1 MFVYVSRGWNIVS
14 NEYAMLNE
22 EDFWN
27 EEFYESYDID
37 ELEENLQSKL
47 EKELLAME
55 FLNKEREQIGNP
67 ENLGNVIM
75 GVVWDQFLQQ
85 IASSVGDDFIKENG
99 GLTLDLRSEAHIQT
113 TENFAKGK
121 IAKHNTKINH
131 QERYDNWQS
140 NLKKDENGNVMTHM
154 TRSGRTE
161 ATLNKGAR
169 KAFDEGRP
177 SGSAERKT
185 DMDHTV
191 SAGEIIRDPAAN
203 AHLDKNEQIAFAN
216 SAANLNEMDSSWN
229 RSKGDKPMK
238 EWLDNPNANGQKPS
252 EVHNMSKKDEQE
264 LRKKDEEARKEYE
277 KAKKEGEKRSI
288 ELGKQ
293 SQIEETILAGSKMI
307 QTFVKTLLA
316 QFAKKIFLALVQW
329 LKSAKKSW
337 NILWEKISNALHSF
351 TDELKKELI
360 TASKNVV
367 NLTAKMIIGPIFDTL
382 QSIWNT
388 LKQFWKSLKEAFEY
402 LNDPTNKGKS
412 IGIMMMEI
420 GKIIIAGL
428 TGAGAIGLGALIETA
443 LHPLLG
449 HIANIIGIFL
459 GAVISGV
466 IGAIA
471 INAID
476 KIISKKLEKETLE
489 AKHKKANEILNL
501 QHQVQF
507 VRQEKLDRL
516 ESDVKHSISERHELA
531 ANEMEKSVENIRLNC
546 EIDGSIQDALDD
558 INSLFDE
565 LED

>member
-1 MFVYVSRGWNIVS
+1 MFVYVSGGWNIVS

-121 IAKHNTKINH
+121 IAKHNTKTNY

-140 NLKKDENGNVMTHM
+140 NLKKDENGNVMTHK

-229 RSKGDKPMK
+229 RSKGDTPMK

-277 KAKKEGEKRSI
+277 KVKKEGEKRSI
-288 ELGKQ
+288 ESGKQ
-293 SQIEETILAGSKMI
+293 SQIEETIRAGSKMI
-307 QTFVKTLLA
+307 QTLVKTLLA
-316 QFAKKIFLALVQW
+316 QFAKKFFLALVQW

-388 LKQFWKSLKEAFEY
+388 LKQFWKSLKEAFAY

-449 HIANIIGIFL
+449 PFANIIGIFL

-516 ESDVKHSISERHELA
+516 ESDVKHSISERHQLA
-531 ANEMEKSVENIRLNC
+531 ANEMEKSVESIRLNC

>member
-1 MFVYVSRGWNIVS
+1 MS

-121 IAKHNTKINH
+121 IAKHNTKTNY

-140 NLKKDENGNVMTHM
+140 NLKKDENGNVMTHK

-229 RSKGDKPMK
+229 RSKGDTPMK

-277 KAKKEGEKRSI
+277 KVKKEGEKRSI
-288 ELGKQ
+288 ESGKQ
-293 SQIEETILAGSKMI
+293 SQIEETIRAGSKMI
-307 QTFVKTLLA
+307 QTLVKTLLA

-388 LKQFWKSLKEAFEY
+388 LKQFWKSLKEAFAY

-449 HIANIIGIFL
+449 PFANIIGIFL

-516 ESDVKHSISERHELA
+516 ESDVKHSISERHQLA
-531 ANEMEKSVENIRLNC
+531 ANEMEKSVESIRLNC

>member
-1 MFVYVSRGWNIVS
+1 MS

-67 ENLGNVIM
+67 ENLGNVIL
-75 GVVWDQFLQQ
+75 GVVWDQFLHQ

-121 IAKHNTKINH
+121 IAKHNTKINY

-140 NLKKDENGNVMTHM
+140 NFKKDENGNVITHK

-191 SAGEIIRDPAAN
+191 SAGEIIRDSAAN
-203 AHLDKNEQIAFAN
+203 AHLDNNEKIAFAN

-264 LRKKDEEARKEYE
+264 LRKKDEEAREEYE
-277 KAKKEGEKRSI
+277 KVKKEGEKRSI

-293 SQIEETILAGSKMI
+293 SQIEETIRAGYGML
-307 QTFVKTLLA
+307 QTLIKTLLA

-337 NILWEKISNALHSF
+337 SILWEKISNALHSF
-351 TDELKKELI
+351 IDELKKELI
-360 TASKNVV
+360 TTSKNIA
-367 NLTAKMIIGPIFDTL
+367 NFTATAIIGPLFDKL
-382 QSIWNT
+382 QSFINT
-388 LKQFWKSLKEAFEY
+388 VKQFRRSISEAFKY
-402 LNDPTNKGKS
+402 LIDPANKGKS
-412 IGIMMMEI
+412 IGIMVMEI
-420 GKIIIAGL
+420 GKIIIAVL
-428 TGAGAIGLGALIETA
+428 TGAGAIGLGALVETA
-443 LHPLLG
+443 LFPFLG

-501 QHQVQF
+501 QYQVQF

-531 ANEMEKSVENIRLNC
+531 ANEMEKSVESIRLNC

>member
-1 MFVYVSRGWNIVS
+1 MFVYVSGGWNIVS

-121 IAKHNTKINH
+121 IAKHNTKTNY

-140 NLKKDENGNVMTHM
+140 NLKKDENGNVMTHK

-229 RSKGDKPMK
+229 RSKGDTPMK

-277 KAKKEGEKRSI
+277 KVKKEGEKRSI
-288 ELGKQ
+288 ESGKQ
-293 SQIEETILAGSKMI
+293 SQIEETIRAGSKMI
-307 QTFVKTLLA
+307 QTLVKTLLA

-388 LKQFWKSLKEAFEY
+388 LKQFWKSLKEAFAY

-449 HIANIIGIFL
+449 PFANIIGIFL

-516 ESDVKHSISERHELA
+516 ESDVKHSISERHQLA
-531 ANEMEKSVENIRLNC
+531 ANEMEKSVESIRLNC

>member
-1 MFVYVSRGWNIVS
+1 MS

-121 IAKHNTKINH
+121 IAKHNTKTNY

-140 NLKKDENGNVMTHM
+140 NLKKDENGNVMTHK

-229 RSKGDKPMK
+229 RSKGDTPMK

-277 KAKKEGEKRSI
+277 KVKKEGEKRSI
-288 ELGKQ
+288 ESGKQ
-293 SQIEETILAGSKMI
+293 SQIEETIRAGSKMI
-307 QTFVKTLLA
+307 QTLVKTLLA
-316 QFAKKIFLALVQW
+316 QFAKKFFLALVQW

-388 LKQFWKSLKEAFEY
+388 LKQFWKSLKEAFAY

-449 HIANIIGIFL
+449 PFANIIGIFL

-516 ESDVKHSISERHELA
+516 ESDVKHSISERHQLA
-531 ANEMEKSVENIRLNC
+531 ANEMEKSVESIRLNC

>member
-1 MFVYVSRGWNIVS
+1 MS

-140 NLKKDENGNVMTHM
+140 NLKKDENGNVMTHK

-229 RSKGDKPMK
+229 RSKGDTPMK

-293 SQIEETILAGSKMI
+293 SQIEETIRAGSKMI
-307 QTFVKTLLA
+307 QTLVKTLLA

-449 HIANIIGIFL
+449 PIANIIGIFL

-531 ANEMEKSVENIRLNC
+531 ANEMEKSVESIRLNC
-546 EIDGSIQDALDD
+546 EIDGSIQDTLDD

>member
-1 MFVYVSRGWNIVS
+1 MS

-22 EDFWN
+22 EDLWN

-121 IAKHNTKINH
+121 IAKHNTKTNY

-140 NLKKDENGNVMTHM
+140 NFKKDEHGNVITHK

-293 SQIEETILAGSKMI
+293 SQIEETIRAGSKMI
-307 QTFVKTLLA
+307 QTLVKTLLA

-402 LNDPTNKGKS
+402 LNDPINKGKS

-443 LHPLLG
+443 LHPFLG
-449 HIANIIGIFL
+449 PIANIIGIFL

-476 KIISKKLEKETLE
+476 KIISKKLEKESLE

-507 VRQEKLDRL
+507 VSQEKLDRL

-531 ANEMEKSVENIRLNC
+531 AKEMEKSVESIRLNC

>member
-1 MFVYVSRGWNIVS
+1 MS

-121 IAKHNTKINH
+121 IAKHNTKTNY

-140 NLKKDENGNVMTHM
+140 NLKKDENGNVMTHK

-229 RSKGDKPMK
+229 RSKGDTPMK

-277 KAKKEGEKRSI
+277 KVKKEGEKRSI
-288 ELGKQ
+288 ESGKQ
-293 SQIEETILAGSKMI
+293 SQIEETIRAGSKMI
-307 QTFVKTLLA
+307 QTLVKTLLA

-388 LKQFWKSLKEAFEY
+388 LKQFWKSLKEAFAY

-449 HIANIIGIFL
+449 PFANIIGIFL
-459 GAVISGV
+459 AAVISGV

-516 ESDVKHSISERHELA
+516 ESDVKHSISERHQLA
-531 ANEMEKSVENIRLNC
+531 ANEMEKSVESIRLNC